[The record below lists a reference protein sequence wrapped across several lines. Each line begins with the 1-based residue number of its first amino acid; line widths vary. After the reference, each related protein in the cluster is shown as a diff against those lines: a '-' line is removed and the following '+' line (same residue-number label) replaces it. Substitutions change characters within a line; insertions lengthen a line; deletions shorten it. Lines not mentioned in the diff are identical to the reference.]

1 MMMLFRP
8 RMWFLFIALS
18 CAGMLSYALY
28 VQNVDFIDPCPLCV
42 FQRMVYM
49 WLGAV
54 ALVAF
59 IHNPGNIGKWV
70 YGGLVSAGGV
80 VGVSIAGRHLW
91 LQSLPPDQVPDC
103 GMGLNYMLET
113 MPLGQVLSEV
123 FYGSGE
129 CAEVYCTFLGLSM
142 PGWSFVWYLAFT
154 IGTITVLVMANKI
167 RA

>member
-8 RMWFLFIALS
+8 RIWFLFMTLA
-18 CAGMLSYALY
+18 CAGMVSYAIY
-28 VQNVDFIDPCPLCV
+28 VQHVDFIDPCPLCV

-59 IHNPGNIGKWV
+59 IHNPGNIGRWI
-70 YGGLVSAGGV
+70 YGGLISAGGL
-80 VGVSIAGRHLW
+80 VGAGIAGRHVW

-123 FYGSGE
+123 LYGSGE
-129 CAEVYCTFLGLSM
+129 CAEVYWTFLGISL
-142 PGWSFVWYLAFT
+142 PGWSFLWYVVFT
-154 IGTITVLVMANKI
+154 VGTITVLIMANKA
-167 RA
+167 RV